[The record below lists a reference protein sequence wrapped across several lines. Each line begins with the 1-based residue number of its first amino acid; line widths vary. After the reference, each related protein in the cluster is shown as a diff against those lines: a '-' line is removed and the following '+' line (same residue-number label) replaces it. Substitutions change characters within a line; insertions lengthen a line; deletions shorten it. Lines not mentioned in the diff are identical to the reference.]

1 MYEALAITGMAL
13 ILITLEQLV
22 KIQKEHLKQTKL
34 LLEELK
40 KANKK
45 V

>member
-1 MYEALAITGMAL
+1 MYEALAIIGMYL

-22 KIQKEHLKQTKL
+22 KIQKEQLKQTNL

-40 KANKK
+40 KFNKE